1 MATYGRARELT
12 IAALEGHKPFKRSGF
27 AMQGVEGAVSSTG
40 RMPEGSAGMY
50 RDNASEDMIA
60 YTVLSYATPIA
71 WVTREGTVIIP
82 DASYSNT
89 TTHHQGLCRVYL

>member
-1 MATYGRARELT
+1 MATHGRARELT
-12 IAALEGHKPFKRSGF
+12 IAALQSRKPFNRAGF
-27 AMQGVEGAVSSTG
+27 AMKGVEGAVSSTG
-40 RMPEGSAGMY
+40 RMPAGSAGMY

-82 DASYSNT
+82 EASYSNT
-89 TTHHQGLCRVYL
+89 TTHHQGLCAAYL

>member
-1 MATYGRARELT
+1 MATHGRARELT
-12 IAALEGHKPFKRSGF
+12 IKALSNREPFKRPGF
-27 AMQGVEGAVSSTG
+27 AMRGVEGAVSSTG

-50 RDNASEDMIA
+50 RANADENMIT